1 MTRVFGFSFPSGKRS
16 DRVQTGRFLAH
27 FQATD
32 KDHFSLFQ
40 TSNKLM
46 YDVIHNQIQV
56 VLIDSCMSTSY
67 LLKCKRN
74 LLWALTVECNFR
86 ASKHATVIKGSLI
99 TKVVYICSIIW
110 LLAGESSDL
119 AQAEKKIPVIKPEQT
134 HKMTIIFTQNSP
146 KLSF

>member
-1 MTRVFGFSFPSGKRS
+1 
-16 DRVQTGRFLAH
+16 
-27 FQATD
+27 
-32 KDHFSLFQ
+32 
-40 TSNKLM
+40 M

-99 TKVVYICSIIW
+99 TKMVYICSIIRLFDCW
-110 LLAGESSDL
+110 LLNQVSDL
-119 AQAEKKIPVIKPEQT
+119 AQTEKKISVIKPEQT
-134 HKMTIIFTQNSP
+134 LKMTIIFTQNRQS
-146 KLSF
+146 KVVILRVNN